1 VKSNL
6 TRNLRQFP
14 VLWMFKMAQS
24 LPGALPC
31 LAAIYYRS
39 LSFNV
44 YRGIREGSS
53 TVLPRGL
60 LWGLPQIPPY
70 SPQFPPQFFAPFLR
84 ANFAPESANCPK
96 AKDPQWSWKVYNFV
110 QPGRHDEF
118 PGYSSL
124 KRPRILPNCSRE
136 DRIRDRPL
144 KWRR

>member
-60 LWGLPQIPPY
+60 LWGLPPNSTTLPTI
-70 SPQFPPQFFAPFLR
+70 SPTVF
-84 ANFAPESANCPK
+84 
-96 AKDPQWSWKVYNFV
+96 
-110 QPGRHDEF
+110 
-118 PGYSSL
+118 
-124 KRPRILPNCSRE
+124 RPISPCELCARIA
-136 DRIRDRPL
+136 
-144 KWRR
+144 